1 MMDMLAKLKEQFY
14 VSYENFSGSLEAS
27 ATTHRDKPEPNADT
41 RRDRETSTAV
51 EPELKVHGG
60 ESRKRQKTSA
70 STVTLSSPQG
80 VVASLR
86 RSASLSVSSSVKASR
101 KEHHDET
108 K

>member
-1 MMDMLAKLKEQFY
+1 
-14 VSYENFSGSLEAS
+14 LEAS